1 MIWDCRWIFRDTEV
15 HWPEKTREY
24 LWGAAHKC
32 LWETA
37 CFAFFFFF
45 LFATARGCCSPA
57 LFYRRMNKVKSLFWI
72 NLQEELLRCI
82 SSYLPRWGAEAKLT
96 VARYSRS
103 SVRLRQGH
111 QPPKKNNTANQ
122 NLFLQHAFGISKNG
136 KSGKKVFR
144 CCFSE
149 HKWNKEELPYP
160 KMATTITNTWTCPQ
174 EYQEQ
179 HQSGC

>member
-1 MIWDCRWIFRDTEV
+1 MPLRN
-15 HWPEKTREY
+15 
-24 LWGAAHKC
+24 C
-32 LWETA
+32 LL
-37 CFAFFFFF
+37 CLIFFFFF
-45 LFATARGCCSPA
+45 LFSAARGCCSPA

-82 SSYLPRWGAEAKLT
+82 SSYLPSWGAEAKLT
-96 VARYSRS
+96 VARYGRS

-111 QPPKKNNTANQ
+111 QPPKKNNAANQ

-136 KSGKKVFR
+136 KSGKKKVFR

-149 HKWNKEELPYP
+149 HKQNKEELPYP
-160 KMATTITNTWTCPQ
+160 KMARTITNTWTCPQ